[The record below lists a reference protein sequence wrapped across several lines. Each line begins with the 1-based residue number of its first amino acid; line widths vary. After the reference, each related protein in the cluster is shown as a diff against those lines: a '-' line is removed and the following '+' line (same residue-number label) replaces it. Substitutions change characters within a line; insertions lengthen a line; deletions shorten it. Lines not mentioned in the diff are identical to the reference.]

1 MQQHAASHVGPDA
14 GVSSSAL
21 QFACELRRG
30 TASSTCKTISDRLV
44 QVGKRDETALWRRR
58 SAPIC
63 MEIAGGSGSPLSDGA
78 GAGDR
83 AGAARHAE
91 QGGGGVKATVG
102 GLVQGCSA
110 WSLSREGPFKI
121 VQGCEQQSRTHL
133 LSSMLTV
140 VSASA
145 ATSSSASESASLHDG
160 SLLPAA
166 CTDACSD
173 AASMA
178 TITFGLYWGLQHGHG
193 EHAQETWQHR
203 MREDGGV

>member
-1 MQQHAASHVGPDA
+1 MLVDRKIY
-14 GVSSSAL
+14 AL
-21 QFACELRRG
+21 KKQARGHMLKRRRQPFEGWSRRG
-30 TASSTCKTISDRLV
+30 RW
-44 QVGKRDETALWRRR
+44 GR
-58 SAPIC
+58 SCTPC
-63 MEIAGGSGSPLSDGA
+63 
-78 GAGDR
+78 R
-83 AGAARHAE
+83 A
-91 QGGGGVKATVG
+91 GGGGSEGDGWGFGEGLQRLEPQQG
-102 GLVQGCSA
+102 GTL
-110 WSLSREGPFKI
+110 KI

-166 CTDACSD
+166 CTDACFA

-178 TITFGLYWGLQHGHG
+178 AITFGLYWGLQHGHG